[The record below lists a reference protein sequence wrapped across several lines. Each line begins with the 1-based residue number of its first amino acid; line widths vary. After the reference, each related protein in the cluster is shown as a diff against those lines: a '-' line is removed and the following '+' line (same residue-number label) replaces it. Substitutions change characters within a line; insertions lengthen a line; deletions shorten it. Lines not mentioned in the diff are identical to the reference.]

1 VLVGQR
7 KLSLTADTYPHV
19 LSDGRELDLD
29 VLLASRLKRAAWARH
44 GGSASGTRIPGIPRT
59 MLQGMVGIWA
69 LRRAVRLLTA
79 DDPRPLRTR
88 LTAEAKRIL
97 MGAAITLALLV
108 AAAIALLAVLIVAV
122 S

>member
-1 VLVGQR
+1 
-7 KLSLTADTYPHV
+7 
-19 LSDGRELDLD
+19 
-29 VLLASRLKRAAWARH
+29 
-44 GGSASGTRIPGIPRT
+44 
-59 MLQGMVGIWA
+59 MLQGMVGMWA

-79 DDPRPLRTR
+79 DDPRPIGTR

-108 AAAIALLAVLIVAV
+108 AAAIALLAVLIAAV

>member
-1 VLVGQR
+1 MLPGVVG
-7 KLSLTADTYPHV
+7 
-19 LSDGRELDLD
+19 
-29 VLLASRLKRAAWARH
+29 
-44 GGSASGTRIPGIPRT
+44 
-59 MLQGMVGIWA
+59 MWA
-69 LRRAVRLLTA
+69 LRHAVRLLTA
-79 DDPRPLRTR
+79 DDPRPLGTR

>member
-1 VLVGQR
+1 
-7 KLSLTADTYPHV
+7 
-19 LSDGRELDLD
+19 
-29 VLLASRLKRAAWARH
+29 
-44 GGSASGTRIPGIPRT
+44 
-59 MLQGMVGIWA
+59 MLQGMVGMWA

-97 MGAAITLALLV
+97 IGAAITLALLL
-108 AAAIALLAVLIVAV
+108 AAAIALLAVVIAAV

>member
-1 VLVGQR
+1 
-7 KLSLTADTYPHV
+7 
-19 LSDGRELDLD
+19 
-29 VLLASRLKRAAWARH
+29 
-44 GGSASGTRIPGIPRT
+44 
-59 MLQGMVGIWA
+59 MFQGMIGMWA

-79 DDPRPLRTR
+79 DDPRPLGTR

-108 AAAIALLAVLIVAV
+108 AATIALLAVLIAAL